1 MTLPSDASVQCDYL
15 DLPSTFLTYETE
27 FCRYF
32 MNFKSDFGFYLVC
45 QMSLKIIIEMRII
58 FHWK

>member
-32 MNFKSDFGFYLVC
+32 MNFLKVILVFIWYV
-45 QMSLKIIIEMRII
+45 K
-58 FHWK
+58 

>member
-32 MNFKSDFGFYLVC
+32 MNFKSDLVFIWYV
-45 QMSLKIIIEMRII
+45 K
-58 FHWK
+58 